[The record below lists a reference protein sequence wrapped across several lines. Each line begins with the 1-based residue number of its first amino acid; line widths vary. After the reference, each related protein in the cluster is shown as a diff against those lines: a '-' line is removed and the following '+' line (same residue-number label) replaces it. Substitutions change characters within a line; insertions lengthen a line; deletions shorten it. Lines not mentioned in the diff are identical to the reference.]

1 MAEGRSRQAAKE
13 ETRRALLEAGLAEI
27 AEHGIDAPSLDAI
40 CARAGY
46 TRGAFY
52 VHFENREDFL
62 VKLMDWVF
70 SNFLDQIVS
79 ADASSETL
87 EDVINRYLDALTGSE
102 LPIDTVAGQLP
113 HVLEAT
119 QRIEQVRTRFVH
131 LTIEA
136 IERVAK
142 RVLQGQQQGRT
153 RSDVD
158 AHGLAVVLVAASLG
172 GMTFRENG
180 MPIPFEPVREALL
193 ALLRPPS

>member
-70 SNFLDQIVS
+70 SSFLDQIVS

-102 LPIDTVAGQLP
+102 LPIDTIAGQLP

-119 QRIEQVRTRFVH
+119 QRIEQVRTRFVQ
-131 LTIEA
+131 LTVEA
-136 IERVAK
+136 SERVAK
-142 RVLQGQQQGRT
+142 RVLKGQQQGRT
-153 RSDVD
+153 RADVD

-193 ALLRPPS
+193 ALIRPPS